1 MPKPETLPPKTPD
14 EPVEMDASV
23 EVQRTPAPGDSGTD
37 AVPGD
42 VGKPS
47 DSSGIPEHQARK
59 VS

>member
-1 MPKPETLPPKTPD
+1 
-14 EPVEMDASV
+14 MDASV
-23 EVQRTPAPGDSGTD
+23 EVQCTPAPTAAPGDSGSD
-37 AVPGD
+37 ARPGD